1 MSTTSSEFLIDGL
14 SFVTKTD
21 GDTATVVR
29 TATGSAI
36 TQQEKDNAGSYYDS
50 ATDTIDY
57 AKIHSLDFGP
67 NFLDKLGGSDEWMG
81 KALTDSVYKNAF
93 KKATGK
99 TGSNLS
105 FAAINEANLN
115 FESTPV
121 NSNANG
127 QSNAGRSAN
136 LRYPLN
142 ESHAVKY
149 DYMQVTAY
157 KHEANTFAS
166 SSIGTGFADADE
178 RIGVS
183 VGKVFLP
190 MQPEGLADGNGVD
203 WQNGEAGALGVAAFK
218 AAQAGVSAAAND
230 KKAEGSLIS
239 RVAKATMEKG
249 IDEGEALLTGSGI
262 NNNDIASFFA
272 SRAVG
277 NNSLFTRATGKV
289 MNPNLEL
296 LFNGPRLR
304 QFNYNFRFTP
314 REERE
319 AREVRRI
326 IKFFKK
332 NMAPQRVN
340 SKLFLKTPNV
350 FKLKYIF
357 KGGRQHPFL
366 NKIKMCA
373 LTQFNVT
380 YAPDGSYMTYDDG
393 SMTAYN
399 VNMSFGELN
408 PIYEND
414 YDDDSNDMG
423 F

>member
-14 SFVTKTD
+14 SFVTVTD
-21 GDTATVVR
+21 GDSATVVR
-29 TATGSAI
+29 TSTGSAI
-36 TQQEKDNAGSYYDS
+36 TQKEKDAAGSFYDS
-50 ATDTIDY
+50 STDTIDY
-57 AKIHSLDFGP
+57 AKIHNLDFGP
-67 NFLDKLGGSDEWMG
+67 NFLNKLGGSDEWMG
-81 KALTDSVYKNAF
+81 EALTDSVYKNAF

-99 TGSNLS
+99 TGQNLS
-105 FAAINEANLN
+105 FAAAIEANKYW
-115 FESTPV
+115 ESTPT

-127 QSNAGRSAN
+127 KSNRGRNSTM
-136 LRYPLN
+136 RYPLN
-142 ESHAVKY
+142 ESHRVKY
-149 DYMQVTAY
+149 DYLQVTAY
-157 KHEANTFAS
+157 KHEANTFAT
-166 SSIGTGFADADE
+166 IGNQGFTDADE

-190 MQPEGLADGNGVD
+190 MQPEGLAEGNGVD
-203 WQNGEAGALGVAAFK
+203 WQDGTAGALEGAAFRT
-218 AAQAGVSAAAND
+218 AQ
-230 KKAEGSLIS
+230 
-239 RVAKATMEKG
+239 
-249 IDEGEALLTGSGI
+249 SGI
-262 NNNDIASFFA
+262 SAVDDKEKNKFKNIATALMTQGSEEAQNLFQRSGISNNDIAAFFA

-289 MNPNLEL
+289 LNPNLEL
-296 LFNGPRLR
+296 LFNGPKLR
-304 QFNYNFRFTP
+304 NFSYNFRFTP

-319 AREVRRI
+319 AREIKRI

-332 NMAPQRVN
+332 NMAPQRVP

-373 LTQFNVT
+373 LQSFNVT
-380 YAPDGSYMTYDDG
+380 YAPDGSFMTYDDG

-399 VNMSFGELN
+399 VSMSFGELN

>member
-29 TATGSAI
+29 TATGSPI
-36 TQQEKDNAGSYYDS
+36 TQQEKDDAGSYYDS

-57 AKIHSLDFGP
+57 AKIHNLDFGP
-67 NFLDKLGGSDEWMG
+67 NFLDKLGGSDAWMG

-99 TGSNLS
+99 TGPNLS
-105 FAAINEANLN
+105 FAAINEANKN
-115 FESTPV
+115 FESTSI
-121 NSNANG
+121 NSDANG

-157 KHEANTFAS
+157 KHEANTFNT
-166 SSIGTGFADADE
+166 SSIGSGFADADE

-183 VGKVFLP
+183 LGKVFLP
-190 MQPEGLADGNGVD
+190 MQPEGLAEGNGVD
-203 WQNGEAGALGVAAFK
+203 WQNGTANALEVGALK
-218 AAQAGVSAAAND
+218 TAQAGIMGALEPGNVVAN
-230 KKAEGSLIS
+230 
-239 RVAKATMEKG
+239 VAKKTMETG
-249 IDEGEALLTGSGI
+249 LSEGESLLKNSGVS
-262 NNNDIASFFA
+262 NNDIASFFA

-289 MNPNLEL
+289 LNPNLEL

-304 QFNYNFRFTP
+304 EFNYNFRFTP

-319 AREVRRI
+319 AREIRRI

-332 NMAPQRVN
+332 NMAPQRVP

-399 VNMSFGELN
+399 VSMSFGELN
-408 PIYEND
+408 PIYEGD

>member
-1 MSTTSSEFLIDGL
+1 MSSTSSEFLINGL

-29 TATGSAI
+29 TATGSPI
-36 TQQEKDNAGSYYDS
+36 TQQEKDDAGSYYDS

-57 AKIHSLDFGP
+57 AKIHNLDFGP
-67 NFLDKLGGSDEWMG
+67 NFLDKLGGSDVWMG
-81 KALTDSVYKNAF
+81 KALTDKVYKDAF

-99 TGSNLS
+99 TGPNLS
-105 FAAINEANLN
+105 FAAAVEAGKNW
-115 FESTPV
+115 ESTPT
-121 NSNANG
+121 NSDANG
-127 QSNAGRSAN
+127 KSNRRSAN

-166 SSIGTGFADADE
+166 SSLGTGFADADE
-178 RIGVS
+178 RIGTS
-183 VGKVFLP
+183 IGKVFLP
-190 MQPEGLADGNGVD
+190 MQPEGLADGNAVNWD
-203 WQNGEAGALGVAAFK
+203 NGTANAMEVAGFK
-218 AAQAGVSAAAND
+218 AAQAGITAAT
-230 KKAEGSLIS
+230 KKAGNVIEN
-239 RVAKATMEKG
+239 VAKATMETG
-249 IDEGEALLTGSGI
+249 IGEAESLMKNSGI
-262 NNNDIASFFA
+262 TNNDVASFFA

-289 MNPNLEL
+289 LNPNLEL
-296 LFNGPRLR
+296 LFNGPSLR
-304 QFNYNFRFTP
+304 SFAYNFRFTP

-332 NMAPQRVN
+332 NMAPQRVK

-373 LTQFNVT
+373 LQSFNVA

-399 VNMSFGELN
+399 VSMTFGELN

-414 YDDDSNDMG
+414 YDDNSNDMG

>member
-1 MSTTSSEFLIDGL
+1 MSTTSSEFLINGL

-36 TQQEKDNAGSYYDS
+36 TQQEKDDAGSYYDS

-57 AKIHSLDFGP
+57 AKIHNLDFGP

-81 KALTDSVYKNAF
+81 KALTDKVYKDAF

-99 TGSNLS
+99 TGPNLS
-105 FAAINEANLN
+105 FAAAVEAGKNW
-115 FESTPV
+115 ESTPT
-121 NSNANG
+121 NSDANG
-127 QSNAGRSAN
+127 QSNSGRSAN

-166 SSIGTGFADADE
+166 SSIGSGFADADE
-178 RIGVS
+178 RIGTS

-190 MQPEGLADGNGVD
+190 MQPEGLAEGSAVD
-203 WQNGEAGALGVAAFK
+203 WQNGTANALEIGALK
-218 AAQAGVSAAAND
+218 TAQAGIMGVLEPGNVV
-230 KKAEGSLIS
+230 KN
-239 RVAKATMEKG
+239 VAKATMETG
-249 IDEGEALLTGSGI
+249 LSEGEALLKNSGVS
-262 NNNDIASFFA
+262 NNDIASFFA

-289 MNPNLEL
+289 LNPNLEL
-296 LFNGPRLR
+296 LFNGPSLR
-304 QFNYNFRFTP
+304 SFAYNFRFTP

-332 NMAPQRVN
+332 NMAPQRVP

-357 KGGRQHPFL
+357 KGGGQHPFL

-373 LTQFNVT
+373 LQSFNVA

-399 VNMSFGELN
+399 VNMTFGELN
-408 PIYEND
+408 PIYEGD

>member
-21 GDTATVVR
+21 GDSATVVR
-29 TATGSAI
+29 TSTGSAI
-36 TQQEKDNAGSYYDS
+36 TQKEKDAAGSFYDS
-50 ATDTIDY
+50 STDTIDY
-57 AKIHSLDFGP
+57 AKIHNLDFGP
-67 NFLDKLGGSDEWMG
+67 NFLNKLGGSDEWMG
-81 KALTDSVYKNAF
+81 EALTDKVYKDAF

-99 TGSNLS
+99 TGQNLS
-105 FAAINEANLN
+105 FAAAIEANKYW
-115 FESTPV
+115 ESTPT

-127 QSNAGRSAN
+127 KSNRGRNSTM
-136 LRYPLN
+136 RYPLN
-142 ESHAVKY
+142 ESHRVKY
-149 DYMQVTAY
+149 DYLQVTAY

-166 SSIGTGFADADE
+166 IGNQGFADADE

-190 MQPEGLADGNGVD
+190 MQPEGLAEGNGVD
-203 WQNGEAGALGVAAFK
+203 WQNGTAGAIEGAAFRT
-218 AAQAGVSAAAND
+218 AQSAIGAAA
-230 KKAEGSLIS
+230 KEGNVIKN
-239 RVAKATMEKG
+239 VATELMTQGSE
-249 IDEGEALLTGSGI
+249 EAQNLFQRSGI
-262 NNNDIASFFA
+262 SNNDIAAFFA

-289 MNPNLEL
+289 LNPNLEL
-296 LFNGPRLR
+296 LFNGPKLR
-304 QFNYNFRFTP
+304 NFSYNFRFTP

-319 AREVRRI
+319 SREIKRI

-332 NMAPQRVN
+332 NMAPQRVP

-357 KGGRQHPFL
+357 KGGGQHPFL
-366 NKIKMCA
+366 NKLKMCA
-373 LTQFNVT
+373 LTNFNVQ

-399 VNMSFGELN
+399 VSMDFAELN

-414 YDDDSNDMG
+414 FDDDSNDMG

>member
-21 GDTATVVR
+21 GDSATVVR
-29 TATGSAI
+29 TSTGSAI
-36 TQQEKDNAGSYYDS
+36 TQKEKDAAGSFYDS
-50 ATDTIDY
+50 STDTIDY
-57 AKIHSLDFGP
+57 AKIHNLDFGP
-67 NFLDKLGGSDEWMG
+67 NFLNKLGGSDEWMG
-81 KALTDSVYKNAF
+81 EALTDSVYKNAF

-99 TGSNLS
+99 TGQNLS
-105 FAAINEANLN
+105 FAAAIEANKYW
-115 FESTPV
+115 ESTPT

-127 QSNAGRSAN
+127 KSNRGRNSTM
-136 LRYPLN
+136 RYPLN
-142 ESHAVKY
+142 ESHRVKY
-149 DYMQVTAY
+149 DYLQVTAY
-157 KHEANTFAS
+157 KHEANTFAT
-166 SSIGTGFADADE
+166 IGNRGFTDADE

-190 MQPEGLADGNGVD
+190 MQPEGLAEGNGVD
-203 WQNGEAGALGVAAFK
+203 WQDGTAGALEGAAFRT
-218 AAQAGVSAAAND
+218 AQ
-230 KKAEGSLIS
+230 
-239 RVAKATMEKG
+239 
-249 IDEGEALLTGSGI
+249 SGI
-262 NNNDIASFFA
+262 SAVDDKEKNKFKNIATALMTQGSEEAQNLFQNSGISNNDIAAFFA
-272 SRAVG
+272 ARAVG

-289 MNPNLEL
+289 LNPNLEL
-296 LFNGPRLR
+296 LFNGPKLR
-304 QFNYNFRFTP
+304 NFSYNFRFTP

-319 AREVRRI
+319 AREIKRI

-332 NMAPQRVN
+332 NMAPQRVP

-357 KGGRQHPFL
+357 KGGGQHPFL
-366 NKIKMCA
+366 NKLKMCA
-373 LTQFNVT
+373 LTNFNVQ

-399 VNMSFGELN
+399 VSMDFAELN

-414 YDDDSNDMG
+414 FDDDSNDMG

>member
-21 GDTATVVR
+21 GDSATVVR
-29 TATGSAI
+29 TSTGSAI
-36 TQQEKDNAGSYYDS
+36 TQKEKDAAGSFYDS
-50 ATDTIDY
+50 STDTIDY
-57 AKIHSLDFGP
+57 AKIHNLDFGP
-67 NFLDKLGGSDEWMG
+67 NFLNKLGGSDEWMG
-81 KALTDSVYKNAF
+81 EALTDSVYKNAF

-99 TGSNLS
+99 TGQNLS
-105 FAAINEANLN
+105 FAAAIEANKYW
-115 FESTPV
+115 ESTPT

-127 QSNAGRSAN
+127 KSNRGRNSTM
-136 LRYPLN
+136 RYPLN
-142 ESHAVKY
+142 ESHRVKY
-149 DYMQVTAY
+149 DYLQVTAY
-157 KHEANTFAS
+157 KHEANTFAT
-166 SSIGTGFADADE
+166 IGNRGFTDADE

-190 MQPEGLADGNGVD
+190 MQPEGLAEGNGVD
-203 WQNGEAGALGVAAFK
+203 WQDGTAGAIEGAAFRT
-218 AAQAGVSAAAND
+218 AQAGISAAGE
-230 KKAEGSLIS
+230 EGNVLKNVATSLMTQGS
-239 RVAKATMEKG
+239 E
-249 IDEGEALLTGSGI
+249 EAQNLFQRSGI
-262 NNNDIASFFA
+262 SNNDIAAFFA

-289 MNPNLEL
+289 LNPNLEL
-296 LFNGPRLR
+296 LFNGPKLR
-304 QFNYNFRFTP
+304 NFSYNFRFTP

-319 AREVRRI
+319 AREIKRI

-332 NMAPQRVN
+332 NMAPQRVP

-357 KGGRQHPFL
+357 KGGGQHPFL
-366 NKIKMCA
+366 NKLKMCA
-373 LTQFNVT
+373 LTNFNVQ

-399 VNMSFGELN
+399 VSMDFAELN

-414 YDDDSNDMG
+414 FDDDSNDMG

>member
-166 SSIGTGFADADE
+166 SSLGTGFADADE

-203 WQNGEAGALGVAAFK
+203 WANGEAGALGVAAFK
-218 AAQAGVSAAAND
+218 AAQAGII
-230 KKAEGSLIS
+230 KAGEGNMGDVAKTVMGTGIKEAESLI
-239 RVAKATMEKG
+239 K
-249 IDEGEALLTGSGI
+249 GSGI
-262 NNNDIASFFA
+262 TNNDIASFFA

-332 NMAPQRVN
+332 NMSPQRVN

-399 VNMSFGELN
+399 VSMSFGELN

>member
-21 GDTATVVR
+21 GDSATVVR
-29 TATGSAI
+29 TSTGSAI
-36 TQQEKDNAGSYYDS
+36 TQKEKDAAGSFYDS
-50 ATDTIDY
+50 STDTIDY
-57 AKIHSLDFGP
+57 AKIHNLDFGP
-67 NFLDKLGGSDEWMG
+67 NFLNKLGGSDEWMG
-81 KALTDSVYKNAF
+81 EALTDSVYKNAF

-99 TGSNLS
+99 TGQNLS
-105 FAAINEANLN
+105 FAAAIEANKYW
-115 FESTPV
+115 ESTPT

-127 QSNAGRSAN
+127 KSNRGRNSTM
-136 LRYPLN
+136 RYPLN
-142 ESHAVKY
+142 ESHRVKY
-149 DYMQVTAY
+149 DYLQVTAY

-166 SSIGTGFADADE
+166 IGNRGFTDADE

-190 MQPEGLADGNGVD
+190 MQPEGLAEGNGVD
-203 WQNGEAGALGVAAFK
+203 WQDGTAGAIEGAAFRT
-218 AAQAGVSAAAND
+218 AQSAIGAAA
-230 KKAEGSLIS
+230 KGGEGNVVT
-239 RVAKATMEKG
+239 RVANAMVTQG
-249 IDEGEALLTGSGI
+249 IDEVQNLVQGSGI
-262 NNNDIASFFA
+262 SNNDIAAFFA
-272 SRAVG
+272 ARAVG

-289 MNPNLEL
+289 LNPNLEL
-296 LFNGPRLR
+296 LFNGPKLR
-304 QFNYNFRFTP
+304 NFSYNFRFTP

-319 AREVRRI
+319 SREIKRI

-332 NMAPQRVN
+332 NMAPQRVP

-357 KGGRQHPFL
+357 KGGGQHPFL
-366 NKIKMCA
+366 NKLKMCA
-373 LTQFNVT
+373 LTNFNVQ

-399 VNMSFGELN
+399 VSMDFAELN

-414 YDDDSNDMG
+414 FDDDSNDMG

>member
-1 MSTTSSEFLIDGL
+1 MSTTSSQFLIDGK

-29 TATGSAI
+29 TATGSII
-36 TQQEKDNAGSYYDS
+36 TQQEKDDAGTYYDN

-57 AKIHSLDFGP
+57 AKIHNLDFGP

-81 KALTDSVYKNAF
+81 KALTDKVYKDAF

-99 TGSNLS
+99 TSPNLS

-121 NSNANG
+121 NSDANG
-127 QSNAGRSAN
+127 QSNSRRSTN

-166 SSIGTGFADADE
+166 SSIGSGFADADE

-183 VGKVFLP
+183 LGKVFLP

-203 WQNGEAGALGVAAFK
+203 WQNGTANALEVGALK
-218 AAQAGVSAAAND
+218 TAQAGIMGALEPGNVVKN
-230 KKAEGSLIS
+230 
-239 RVAKATMEKG
+239 VAKATMETG
-249 IDEGEALLTGSGI
+249 LSEGESLLKNSGVS
-262 NNNDIASFFA
+262 NNDIASFFA

-289 MNPNLEL
+289 LNPNLEL
-296 LFNGPRLR
+296 LFNGPQLR
-304 QFNYNFRFTP
+304 SFAYNFRFTP

-332 NMAPQRVN
+332 NMAPQRVP

-373 LTQFNVT
+373 LQSFNVA

-399 VNMSFGELN
+399 VSMTFGELN

>member
-29 TATGSAI
+29 TATGSPI
-36 TQQEKDNAGSYYDS
+36 TQKEKDTAGSYYNS
-50 ATDTIDY
+50 ATDSIDY
-57 AKIHSLDFGP
+57 AKIFNLDFGP

-81 KALTDSVYKNAF
+81 KALTDKVYKDAF

-99 TGSNLS
+99 TGPNLS
-105 FAAINEANLN
+105 FAAINEANKN
-115 FESTPV
+115 FESSPV
-121 NSNANG
+121 NSDANG
-127 QSNAGRSAN
+127 QSNSRRSAN

-157 KHEANTFAS
+157 KHEANTFATN
-166 SSIGTGFADADE
+166 SIGSGFADADE

-183 VGKVFLP
+183 LGKVFLP
-190 MQPEGLADGNGVD
+190 MQPEGLADGNAVD
-203 WQNGEAGALGVAAFK
+203 WQNGTAGALEVAAFK
-218 AAQAGVSAAAND
+218 AAQAGVSAATKEGNIIAN
-230 KKAEGSLIS
+230 
-239 RVAKATMEKG
+239 VAKATMEKG
-249 IDEGEALLTGSGI
+249 ISEAESLIQNSGI
-262 NNNDIASFFA
+262 SNNDIASFFA

-289 MNPNLEL
+289 LNPNLEL

-319 AREVRRI
+319 AREIRRI

-332 NMAPQRVN
+332 NMAPQRVA

>member
-1 MSTTSSEFLIDGL
+1 MSTTSSEFLINGL

-29 TATGSAI
+29 TATGSPI
-36 TQQEKDNAGSYYDS
+36 TQQEKDDAGSYYDS

-57 AKIHSLDFGP
+57 AKIFNLDFGP

-81 KALTDSVYKNAF
+81 KALTDKVYKDAF

-99 TGSNLS
+99 TGPNLS
-105 FAAINEANLN
+105 FAAINEANKN
-115 FESTPV
+115 FESSPV
-121 NSNANG
+121 NSDANG
-127 QSNAGRSAN
+127 QSNSRRSTN

-157 KHEANTFAS
+157 KHEANTFNT
-166 SSIGTGFADADE
+166 SSIGSGFADADE

-183 VGKVFLP
+183 LGKVFLP

-203 WQNGEAGALGVAAFK
+203 WQNGTAGALEVAAFK
-218 AAQAGVSAAAND
+218 AAQAGVSAATKEGNIIAN
-230 KKAEGSLIS
+230 
-239 RVAKATMEKG
+239 VAKATMETG
-249 IDEGEALLTGSGI
+249 IKEGEALLKNSGI
-262 NNNDIASFFA
+262 SNNDIASFFA

-289 MNPNLEL
+289 LNPNLEL

-304 QFNYNFRFTP
+304 EFNYNFRFTP

-319 AREVRRI
+319 AREIRRI

-332 NMAPQRVN
+332 NMAPQRVA

-399 VNMSFGELN
+399 VSMSFGELN

>member
-21 GDTATVVR
+21 GDSATVVR
-29 TATGSAI
+29 TSTGSAI
-36 TQQEKDNAGSYYDS
+36 TQKEKDAAGSFYDS
-50 ATDTIDY
+50 STDTIDY
-57 AKIHSLDFGP
+57 AKIHNLDFGP
-67 NFLDKLGGSDEWMG
+67 NFLNKLGGSDEWMG
-81 KALTDSVYKNAF
+81 EALTDSVYKNAF

-99 TGSNLS
+99 TGQNLS
-105 FAAINEANLN
+105 FAAAIEANKYW
-115 FESTPV
+115 ESTPT

-127 QSNAGRSAN
+127 KSNRGRNSTM
-136 LRYPLN
+136 RYPLN
-142 ESHAVKY
+142 ESHRVKY
-149 DYMQVTAY
+149 DYLQVTAY
-157 KHEANTFAS
+157 KHEANTFAT
-166 SSIGTGFADADE
+166 IGNQGFTDADE

-190 MQPEGLADGNGVD
+190 MQPEGLAEGNGVNWD
-203 WQNGEAGALGVAAFK
+203 NGTAGAIEGAAFRT
-218 AAQAGVSAAAND
+218 AQAGISAAGE
-230 KKAEGSLIS
+230 EGNVLKNVATSLMTQGS
-239 RVAKATMEKG
+239 E
-249 IDEGEALLTGSGI
+249 EAQNLFQRSGI
-262 NNNDIASFFA
+262 SNNDIAAFFA

-289 MNPNLEL
+289 LNPNLEL
-296 LFNGPRLR
+296 LFNGPKLR
-304 QFNYNFRFTP
+304 NFSYNFRFTP

-319 AREVRRI
+319 AREIKRI

-332 NMAPQRVN
+332 NMAPQRVP

-357 KGGRQHPFL
+357 KGGGQHPFL
-366 NKIKMCA
+366 NKLKMCA
-373 LTQFNVT
+373 LKNFNVQ

-399 VNMSFGELN
+399 VNMTFGELN

-414 YDDDSNDMG
+414 YDDNSNDMG

>member
-29 TATGSAI
+29 TATGSPI
-36 TQQEKDNAGSYYDS
+36 TQQEKDDAGSYYDS

-57 AKIHSLDFGP
+57 AKIHNLDFGP

-81 KALTDSVYKNAF
+81 EALTDSVYKNAF

-99 TGSNLS
+99 TGQNLS
-105 FAAINEANLN
+105 FAAAIEANKYW
-115 FESTPV
+115 ESTPT

-127 QSNAGRSAN
+127 KSNRGRNSTM
-136 LRYPLN
+136 RYPLN
-142 ESHAVKY
+142 ESHRVKY
-149 DYMQVTAY
+149 DYLQVTAY

-166 SSIGTGFADADE
+166 IGNRGFTDADE

-190 MQPEGLADGNGVD
+190 MQPEGLAEGNGVNWD
-203 WQNGEAGALGVAAFK
+203 NGTAGAIEGAAFRT
-218 AAQAGVSAAAND
+218 AQAGISAAGE
-230 KKAEGSLIS
+230 EGNVLKNVATSLMTQGS
-239 RVAKATMEKG
+239 E
-249 IDEGEALLTGSGI
+249 EAQNLFQRSGI
-262 NNNDIASFFA
+262 SNNDIAAFFA

-289 MNPNLEL
+289 LNPNLEL
-296 LFNGPRLR
+296 LFNGPKLR
-304 QFNYNFRFTP
+304 NFSYNFRFTP

-319 AREVRRI
+319 AREIKRI

-332 NMAPQRVN
+332 NMAPQRVP

-357 KGGRQHPFL
+357 KGGGQHPFL
-366 NKIKMCA
+366 NKLKMCA
-373 LTQFNVT
+373 LTNFNVQ

-399 VNMSFGELN
+399 VSMDFAELN

-414 YDDDSNDMG
+414 FDDDSNDMG

>member
-29 TATGSAI
+29 TATGSPI
-36 TQQEKDNAGSYYDS
+36 TQKEKDTAGSYFDS
-50 ATDTIDY
+50 ATNTIDY
-57 AKIHSLDFGP
+57 AKIYNLDFGP
-67 NFLDKLGGSDEWMG
+67 NYLDQLGGSDDWMSDALSN
-81 KALTDSVYKNAF
+81 KAYKDAF

-99 TGSNLS
+99 TGPNLT
-105 FAAINEANLN
+105 FAAINEANKN
-115 FESTPV
+115 FESSPV
-121 NSNANG
+121 NSDANG
-127 QSNAGRSAN
+127 QSNSRRSTN

-157 KHEANTFAS
+157 KHEANTFATN
-166 SSIGTGFADADE
+166 SIGSGFADADE

-183 VGKVFLP
+183 LGKVFLP
-190 MQPEGLADGNGVD
+190 MQPEGLADGNAVD
-203 WQNGEAGALGVAAFK
+203 WNQGTAGALEVAAFK
-218 AAQAGVSAAAND
+218 AAQAGVSAAA
-230 KKAEGSLIS
+230 KEEGNIIS
-239 RVAKATMEKG
+239 NVAKATMETG
-249 IDEGEALLTGSGI
+249 IAEGQSLLQNSGI
-262 NNNDIASFFA
+262 SNNDVASFFA

-289 MNPNLEL
+289 LNPNLEL

-319 AREVRRI
+319 AREIRRI

-332 NMAPQRVN
+332 NMAPQRVP

-373 LTQFNVT
+373 LQSFNVT

-399 VNMSFGELN
+399 VSMSFGELN

>member
-21 GDTATVVR
+21 GDSATVVR
-29 TATGSAI
+29 TSTGSAI
-36 TQQEKDNAGSYYDS
+36 TQKEKDAAGSFYDS
-50 ATDTIDY
+50 STDTIDY
-57 AKIHSLDFGP
+57 AKIHNLDFGP
-67 NFLDKLGGSDEWMG
+67 NFLNKLGGSDEWMG
-81 KALTDSVYKNAF
+81 EALTDSVYKNAF

-99 TGSNLS
+99 TGQNLS
-105 FAAINEANLN
+105 FAAAIEANKYW
-115 FESTPV
+115 ESTPT

-127 QSNAGRSAN
+127 KSNRGRNSTM
-136 LRYPLN
+136 RYPLN
-142 ESHAVKY
+142 ESHRVKY
-149 DYMQVTAY
+149 DYLQVTAY

-166 SSIGTGFADADE
+166 IGNRGFTDADE

-190 MQPEGLADGNGVD
+190 MQPEGLAEGNGVD
-203 WQNGEAGALGVAAFK
+203 WQDGTAGALEGAAFRT
-218 AAQAGVSAAAND
+218 AQ
-230 KKAEGSLIS
+230 
-239 RVAKATMEKG
+239 
-249 IDEGEALLTGSGI
+249 SGI
-262 NNNDIASFFA
+262 SAVDDKEKNKFKNIATALMTQGSEEAQNLFQNSGISNNDIAAFFA
-272 SRAVG
+272 ARAVG

-289 MNPNLEL
+289 LNPNLEL
-296 LFNGPRLR
+296 LFNGPKLR
-304 QFNYNFRFTP
+304 KFSYNFRFTP

-319 AREVRRI
+319 SREIKRI

-332 NMAPQRVN
+332 NMAPQRVP

-373 LTQFNVT
+373 LQSFNVT

-399 VNMSFGELN
+399 VSMSFGELN

>member
-57 AKIHSLDFGP
+57 AKIHNLDFGP

-81 KALTDSVYKNAF
+81 KALTDKVYKDAF

-99 TGSNLS
+99 TGPNLS
-105 FAAINEANLN
+105 FAAINEANKN
-115 FESTPV
+115 FESSPV
-121 NSNANG
+121 NSDANG
-127 QSNAGRSAN
+127 QSNSRRSAN

-157 KHEANTFAS
+157 KHEANTFATN
-166 SSIGTGFADADE
+166 SIGSGFADADE

-183 VGKVFLP
+183 LGKVFLP
-190 MQPEGLADGNGVD
+190 MQPEGLADGNAVD
-203 WQNGEAGALGVAAFK
+203 WQNGTAGALEVAAFK
-218 AAQAGVSAAAND
+218 AAQAGVSAATKEGNIIAN
-230 KKAEGSLIS
+230 
-239 RVAKATMEKG
+239 VAKATMEKG
-249 IDEGEALLTGSGI
+249 ISEAESLIQNSGI
-262 NNNDIASFFA
+262 SNNDIASFFA

-289 MNPNLEL
+289 LNPNLEL

-319 AREVRRI
+319 AREIRRI

-332 NMAPQRVN
+332 NMAPQRVA

-408 PIYEND
+408 PIYESD

>member
-1 MSTTSSEFLIDGL
+1 
-14 SFVTKTD
+14 
-21 GDTATVVR
+21 
-29 TATGSAI
+29 
-36 TQQEKDNAGSYYDS
+36 
-50 ATDTIDY
+50 
-57 AKIHSLDFGP
+57 
-67 NFLDKLGGSDEWMG
+67 
-81 KALTDSVYKNAF
+81 
-93 KKATGK
+93 
-99 TGSNLS
+99 
-105 FAAINEANLN
+105 
-115 FESTPV
+115 
-121 NSNANG
+121 
-127 QSNAGRSAN
+127 
-136 LRYPLN
+136 
-142 ESHAVKY
+142 
-149 DYMQVTAY
+149 
-157 KHEANTFAS
+157 
-166 SSIGTGFADADE
+166 
-178 RIGVS
+178 
-183 VGKVFLP
+183 
-190 MQPEGLADGNGVD
+190 MQPEGLADGNAVD
-203 WQNGEAGALGVAAFK
+203 WQNGTAGALEVAAFK
-218 AAQAGVSAAAND
+218 AAQAGVSAATKEGNIIAN
-230 KKAEGSLIS
+230 
-239 RVAKATMEKG
+239 VAKATMEKG
-249 IDEGEALLTGSGI
+249 ISEAESLIQNSGI
-262 NNNDIASFFA
+262 SNNDIASFFA

-408 PIYEND
+408 PIYESD

>member
-1 MSTTSSEFLIDGL
+1 MSTTSSEFLINGL

-29 TATGSAI
+29 TATGSPI
-36 TQQEKDNAGSYYDS
+36 TQQEKDDAGSYYDS

-57 AKIHSLDFGP
+57 AKIHNLDFGP
-67 NFLDKLGGSDEWMG
+67 DFLDKLGGSDEWMG
-81 KALTDSVYKNAF
+81 KALTDKVYKDAF

-99 TGSNLS
+99 TGPNLS
-105 FAAINEANLN
+105 FAAAVEAGKNW
-115 FESTPV
+115 ESTPT
-121 NSNANG
+121 NSDANG
-127 QSNAGRSAN
+127 QSHRRSSN

-166 SSIGTGFADADE
+166 GTAVSGFADADE
-178 RIGVS
+178 RIGTS

-190 MQPEGLADGNGVD
+190 MQPEGLAEGTGVD
-203 WQNGEAGALGVAAFK
+203 LQNGTANALEVGALK
-218 AAQAGVSAAAND
+218 TAQAGIMGALEPGNVVAN
-230 KKAEGSLIS
+230 
-239 RVAKATMEKG
+239 VAKKTMETG
-249 IDEGEALLTGSGI
+249 LSEGESLLKNSGVS
-262 NNNDIASFFA
+262 NNDIASFFA
-272 SRAVG
+272 SQAVG

-289 MNPNLEL
+289 LNPNLEL
-296 LFNGPRLR
+296 LFNGPQLR
-304 QFNYNFRFTP
+304 SFAYNFRFTP

-332 NMAPQRVN
+332 NMAPQRVP

-399 VNMSFGELN
+399 VNMTFGELN

-414 YDDDSNDMG
+414 FDDDSNDMG